1 MVTLYVAIILVHLL
15 CPARTVPGYACAP
28 QDVWQVT
35 SSKGAPKQ
43 HQERLQPL
51 QYSLNG
57 FRCFWIIVGG
67 FLALQYY
74 NHSNDNQDAV
84 ASLVLT
90 HNFWK
95 CAMVS
100 NGLGLL
106 ASYYFVYVRYPELP
120 AVAQKAN
127 KLRRAPTSSVAIG
140 HPLLQQPL
148 AWDDRGIPFFH
159 GREFNPRWTISV
171 LGTTKIVDVKMLLYL
186 IGAIVLELN
195 VLSTVY
201 YEQVLRRHYNTSE
214 TANINANSDAILLYA
229 GLFTWFILDYLWY
242 EQVHLYTYDL
252 FAEKMGF
259 KLSWGCLCFYPFF
272 YAIGALSFVMMDPAF
287 YKRQTQQNENLS
299 TTSMLLIS
307 CVYILGSTLTRG
319 ANMQKFQFRC
329 RRPEQQPASTVSL
342 FGGLLLVKQACV
354 PSSEGRILC
363 SGFWGLSRHV
373 NYLGEILQAV
383 ALALPP
389 WLYLIVPEVDETTTG
404 QWVRWIPWLYPL
416 YYIALFLPR
425 QIDDEHLMRQKYG
438 NDVME
443 EYIQMV
449 PYRMVPGLY

>member
-1 MVTLYVAIILVHLL
+1 M
-15 CPARTVPGYACAP
+15 
-28 QDVWQVT
+28 
-35 SSKGAPKQ
+35 
-43 HQERLQPL
+43 
-51 QYSLNG
+51 
-57 FRCFWIIVGG
+57 GG
-67 FLALQYY
+67 FLAVQYY
-74 NHSNDNQDAV
+74 NYSNDNQNT

-106 ASYYFVYVRYPELP
+106 ASYYFVYVRFPELP
-120 AVAQKAN
+120 VAEQKAN
-127 KLRRAPTSSVAIG
+127 KLRRAPTPSAAVG
-140 HPLLQQPL
+140 TQQQQQLQQPL

-159 GREFNPRWTISV
+159 GKEFNPRWTISV
-171 LGTTKIVDVKMLLYL
+171 FGSTKIVDVKMLLYL

-195 VLSTVY
+195 VLSAVC
-201 YEQVLRRHYNTSE
+201 YEQVLRRHREASE
-214 TANINANSDAILLYA
+214 SSDTNANSDAILLYA
-229 GLFTWFILDYLWY
+229 GLLTWFILDYLWY

-259 KLSWGCLCFYPFF
+259 KLTWGCLCFYPFF
-272 YAIGALSFVMMDPAF
+272 YAIGALPFVMMDSSF
-287 YKRQTQQNENLS
+287 YERQIQQNKNLS
-299 TTSMLLIS
+299 ITSMLLIS
-307 CVYILGSTLTRG
+307 CIYILGSTLTRG

-329 RRPEQQPASTVSL
+329 RRPEHHSASSVSL
-342 FGGLLLVKQACV
+342 FGGLLVVKQASV
-354 PSSEGRILC
+354 PSSKGRILC

-383 ALALPP
+383 ALAMPA
-389 WLYLIVPEVDETTTG
+389 WLYLTEPVVGERTAGE
-404 QWVRWIPWLYPL
+404 WVRWIPWLYPL

-425 QIDDEHLMRQKYG
+425 QIDDEHIMRQKYG
-438 NDVME
+438 DGVMD